1 MGRRYRILSG
11 VGREKVID
19 VKVIDKTTSLDRQR
33 LNGKECKKKDKAE
46 MASR

>member
-1 MGRRYRILSG
+1 MSG

-19 VKVIDKTTSLDRQR
+19 VKVIDETTSLDRQR
-33 LNGKECKKKDKAE
+33 LNGKECKKERQGRDA